1 MGFSMSWAAVRG
13 GTPQAVHGALA
24 LRGTGKREEIPESD
38 ITGAELPGGWYMV
51 ASNRDG
57 LRLTEDAAL
66 GRLSR
71 VGEVVM
77 CFVEEHVMCSFA
89 ACWRDGQLIWSVYHD
104 SGGRKGIECLEV
116 KGQPPTSFAAIRDR
130 LFAEQSAAGGKKA
143 GVDYILDIPV
153 ELAHSLTGY
162 RHDHDIPG
170 MPKDAFEV
178 LVSTRTTPERRSW
191 WRRVVG
197 V

>member
-13 GTPQAVHGALA
+13 ATPQAVHDALA
-24 LRGTGKREEIPESD
+24 LRGTATREEIPESD

-51 ASNRDG
+51 ASNRDR

-77 CFVEEHVMCSFA
+77 CFVEEHVMCSCA
-89 ACWRDGQLIWSVYHD
+89 ACWRDGQCVWSVYHD
-104 SGGRKGIECLEV
+104 AQSGMESLDVQGE
-116 KGQPPTSFAAIRDR
+116 PPASFAPIRDR
-130 LFAEQSAAGGKKA
+130 LRAQQAAADGKKA
-143 GVDYILDIPV
+143 CVDHIFDIPV

-178 LVSTRTTPERRSW
+178 LVTTSTTPERRSW
-191 WRRVVG
+191 WRRLVG